1 MNALTH
7 SRTSQEDKKANV
19 TVMLE
24 VKDLLSEFIKQSA
37 QQRTTPG
44 HTHMA
49 GGESDTTFSSTSTG
63 SDSGIDSKH
72 TNKQISLNIRVSIL
86 SKFCLKLFNHIS
98 QQGTRRVYNTL
109 IEEKEFS
116 GWNLS
121 EQLAQY
127 KNCWYNQFVI
137 FLLNF
142 FVEQLYFKL
151 KKLFVTSLLV
161 HEVKYF

>member
-37 QQRTTPG
+37 QQRTTPA

-63 SDSGIDSKH
+63 SDSGINSK
-72 TNKQISLNIRVSIL
+72 T
-86 SKFCLKLFNHIS
+86 
-98 QQGTRRVYNTL
+98 
-109 IEEKEFS
+109 
-116 GWNLS
+116 
-121 EQLAQY
+121 
-127 KNCWYNQFVI
+127 
-137 FLLNF
+137 
-142 FVEQLYFKL
+142 
-151 KKLFVTSLLV
+151 
-161 HEVKYF
+161 